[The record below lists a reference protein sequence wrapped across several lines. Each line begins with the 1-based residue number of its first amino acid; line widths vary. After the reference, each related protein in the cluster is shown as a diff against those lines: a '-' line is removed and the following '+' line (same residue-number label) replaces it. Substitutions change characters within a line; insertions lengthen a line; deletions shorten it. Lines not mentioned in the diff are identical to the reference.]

1 MHLLLLELLKQQ
13 QPAPA
18 PDDSTNSGSSATLL
32 EFMRLDELLI
42 DIGDDLTDYEDDVVA
57 NSFNIFRGYVYLFGR
72 DAPPQLVCV
81 SCTQGASSKRVAKH
95 AVMRGLLGACSSEVR
110 KA

>member
-13 QPAPA
+13 PAPA
-18 PDDSTNSGSSATLL
+18 PDDSTSSGSSATLL
-32 EFMRLDELLI
+32 EFMRLDEFLI

-72 DAPPQLVCV
+72 DAPPKLVRV
-81 SCTQGASSKRVAKH
+81 FHHAQSASKLKRS
-95 AVMRGLLGACSSEVR
+95 RL
-110 KA
+110 